1 MSRRTPPLVA
11 APLAALCLTLAAAPA
26 FALTSPRALMRVR
39 NQSVEPVQPAAALVN
54 QSSHAPSCSNNASCS
69 GITMQYL
76 GGHVIANVKVYAVF
90 WSGAVPSNV
99 QTGVGPFYAAATN
112 HGYMDWLAE
121 YNTTINIQA
130 GPVAD
135 VGTPGTHQL
144 IGRGVYGGS
153 FVITPTK
160 TGINLSDND
169 FGPELDAQIAAGHLP
184 APDANT
190 IYMLHFPAGY
200 HIDDGSSSHAMS
212 CMQFCAY
219 HGGWDHGSL
228 HAFYGVIPNQASD
241 GCQTGC
247 SGNKTNSVPDYFKD
261 TTETAAH
268 ELIEAVTDPEV
279 AWATALGKPLGWY
292 DTETNSEGENGDM
305 CNGGI
310 FSDAITGLDGK
321 IYTVQQIY
329 SRTSKLCVSTQPA
342 SADFSVYLSP
352 NTAAVAG
359 GASVQ
364 VPVTTKTTGTG
375 GSPQSLTLSVSSAL
389 PSGVT
394 ASFSSTAVTSG
405 NSATLTLTAPGGAAA
420 AKDAVVVVKAVAGS
434 VVHTAALLLQVTGGG
449 TTTPG
454 FSLSVQSATTLVF
467 PGKLAS
473 INVGTSNTG
482 AGAAPTINS
491 FNVTG
496 LPAGVTGSF
505 SPSSVTAGNGTTL
518 TLSAS
523 SGANASAAT
532 PITITGTSGAT
543 TNTASGAAKVQVD
556 GAPTVTSYAPTG
568 GSVTG
573 TTPVTMT
580 AIAGAG
586 STLSTLIVKLD
597 GAQINSVTPAPGAT
611 SASLNYGWNT
621 GSVSAG
627 SHTLSF
633 VALDADG
640 GTDTKTATIT
650 VTVAPANDFSLAL
663 SPSSRTISP
672 GGPGGVFNVTTAVTS
687 GSAESITL
695 SQAGLPAGLTAT
707 FSPAAV
713 SAGGSA
719 TLTVSAPAGTGAVPA
734 STFTVLGK
742 TSSVTGGHGVIGT
755 ITVATGPKVTITSPA
770 PGAVLSGM
778 TPLNATATP
787 DANTTLTKVEFFDVT
802 VQPAVS
808 LGSAAASPASI
819 VWNTAAA
826 ADGSH
831 NLLVVAT
838 DATGA
843 TGSASMTVTVANFT
857 SSDFVIAVT
866 PASQTLQQGGVAN
879 YTVALTRLGG
889 PLNVNLFV
897 SGLPAGL
904 AGTLLSDT
912 VASGSTTTLQV
923 AATTNAALTT
933 TTFTLSGTAVG
944 NSHTATGQVTVV
956 LPGTGGGGMSVALSS
971 PGDGSTLSGQVTMK
985 ATATTGAGNTLKR
998 IDFLVDGQVVGSASA
1013 SPGSYTWD
1021 TAGLSANTYALSAK
1035 AYDSAGNHAVSEVAV
1050 VTVPSL
1056 TAPAAGC
1063 ASLGAP
1069 GALALLGLFSMRRRR
1084 AGRRAA

>member
-39 NQSVEPVQPAAALVN
+39 NQSVEPVQQAAALVN
-54 QSSHAPSCSNNASCS
+54 QSSHPPSCSNNASCS
-69 GITMQYL
+69 GITVQYM

-90 WSGAVPSNV
+90 WSSAVPSNI
-99 QTGVGPFYAAATN
+99 QAGVGPFYAAATN

-121 YNTTINIQA
+121 YNTTINTQA
-130 GPVAD
+130 GANA
-135 VGTPGTHQL
+135 GTPGTRQQV
-144 IGRGVYGGS
+144 GRGVYGGS
-153 FVITPTK
+153 FVITPNK
-160 TGINLSDND
+160 TGTALSDHD

-212 CMQFCAY
+212 CAQFCAY

-228 HAFYGVIPNQASD
+228 HSFYGVIPNQASD
-241 GCQTGC
+241 GCQAGC
-247 SGNKTNSVPDYFKD
+247 GGNNDALKD

-279 AWATALGKPLGWY
+279 AWATTLGKPLGWY
-292 DTETNSEGENGDM
+292 DTETNSEGEVGDM
-305 CNGGI
+305 CNGRT

-321 IYTVQQIY
+321 VYTVQQIY

-342 SADFSVYLSP
+342 ATDFSVYLSP
-352 NTAAVAG
+352 NTATVAG

-364 VPVTTKTTGTG
+364 VPITTKTTGTG
-375 GSPQSLTLSVSSAL
+375 ASPQSLTLSVLSGL

-449 TTTPG
+449 TTTTG
-454 FSLSVQSATTLVF
+454 FSLSVQSATTIVF

-473 INVGTSNTG
+473 INVSTSNTG
-482 AGAAPTINS
+482 TGAAPSITLAAA
-491 FNVTG
+491 G
-496 LPAGVTGSF
+496 LPAGVTGTFAPNPVS
-505 SPSSVTAGNGTTL
+505 AGTTSTL

-532 PITITGTSGAT
+532 PITITGTSGST

-580 AIAGAG
+580 AAAGAG

-597 GAQINSVTPAPGAT
+597 GAQINSVTPAPGAS

-621 GSVSAG
+621 GSVGAG

-633 VALDADG
+633 TVLDADG

-650 VTVAPANDFSLAL
+650 VTVAPPNDFSLAL

-742 TSSVTGGHGVIGT
+742 TASVTGGHGVIGT
-755 ITVATGPKVTITSPA
+755 VTVATGPKVTITSPA
-770 PGAVLSGM
+770 PAAVLSGM

-808 LGSAAASPASI
+808 LGSVAASPASI
-819 VWNTAAA
+819 VWNTSAA

-843 TGSASMTVTVANFT
+843 TGSASVTVTVANFT

-879 YTVALTRLGG
+879 YAIALTKLGG

-904 AGTLLSDT
+904 TGTLLSDT

-923 AATTNAALTT
+923 AATTSAALTT

-944 NSHTATGQVTVV
+944 TSHTATGQVTVV

-971 PGDGSTLSGQVTMK
+971 PVDGSTLSGQVTMK

-1069 GALALLGLFSMRRRR
+1069 GALAFLGLFSLRRRR